1 VTATC
6 AQLEELAPEL
16 ALGLLSGAERADA
29 LRHLAA
35 CPGCRAK
42 VEDLARLADRLLLVA
57 PEAEPPVGFEAR
69 VLDRLERAART
80 PKAARPWWRRP
91 LVPVVV
97 AGAAALALVAGV
109 VVGRV
114 TERDPLLEREYVAAL
129 RTLGGSSLRAA
140 RLLGPGGE
148 DAGEAFLYQG
158 RPSWVFVDVR
168 DPSGSGGAYWV
179 ELDAAD
185 GKPVAAERFALG
197 DGSGSVGWTVRADVS
212 RVASVVVRGASG
224 AKRYSAQLPR
234 SS

>member
-42 VEDLARLADRLLLVA
+42 VEDLARLADRFLLVA

-129 RTLGGSSLRAA
+129 RTLGGSSLR
-140 RLLGPGGE
+140 
-148 DAGEAFLYQG
+148 EAFLYQG

-179 ELDAAD
+179 ELDAGD